1 MTNLE
6 VPDGH
11 FALSGFRVF
20 GLGKGE
26 MPGKVAKL
34 EANRDPQNRRQV
46 SLTWEGPEN
55 ADGYVVSYGI
65 DSTKLYLDYM
75 LFGTTSLTISS
86 LDAQQDYFF
95 TIEAFNENGIT
106 KSGLLIYAGLGDN

>member
-1 MTNLE
+1 MLADRSQSDIDLSHDLISLDNKIECRYLKVTNLE

-75 LFGTTSLTISS
+75 LFGTTS
-86 LDAQQDYFF
+86 
-95 TIEAFNENGIT
+95 
-106 KSGLLIYAGLGDN
+106 